1 MIGAVFLG
9 RWISLSLGP
18 GTPPAM
24 GSLGNHPA
32 TTEMPV
38 PEGKK
43 NYIKVG
49 SFLPASEGK
58 TWQRTA
64 KTGTAKILT
73 CKTVMEWTAVVQLG
87 ALPP

>member
-9 RWISLSLGP
+9 RWISQSLGP

-24 GSLGNHPA
+24 GKNHPA
-32 TTEMPV
+32 TTGVPV
-38 PEGKK
+38 PEGKN
-43 NYIKVG
+43 NYINMD